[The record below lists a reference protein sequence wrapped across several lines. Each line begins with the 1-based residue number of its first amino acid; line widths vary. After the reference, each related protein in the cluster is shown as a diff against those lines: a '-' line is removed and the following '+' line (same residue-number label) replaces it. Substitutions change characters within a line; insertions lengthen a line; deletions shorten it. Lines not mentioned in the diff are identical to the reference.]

1 MKKVAGVVLAVAATA
16 ALASCEKPPPGV
28 TVFTGT
34 TSERLSPVCFS
45 WDGKIDPQQCLTD
58 AAQRAASGQTQ
69 NLAVAPENVVGIS
82 VDTSIAEQGW
92 YPTVAGQRLTQETIN
107 ETYFRF
113 SFPRVPASP
122 QGYPLAVISEGEQK
136 GVWAVRMDVTP

>member
-34 TSERLSPVCFS
+34 SSQRLAPTCFS
-45 WDGKIDPQQCLTD
+45 WDGQINAEECITQ
-58 AAQRAASGQTQ
+58 AAERAASGQTKA
-69 NLAVAPENVVGIS
+69 LDVVAENVVGIS
-82 VDTSIAEQGW
+82 VDPAIAEQGW
-92 YPTVAGQRLTQETIN
+92 YPSIAGQRLTQDTLTT
-107 ETYFRF
+107 TYFRF

-122 QGYPLAVISEGEQK
+122 EGYPLAVISEGEEK
-136 GVWAVRMDVTP
+136 GVWAVRMDVQN